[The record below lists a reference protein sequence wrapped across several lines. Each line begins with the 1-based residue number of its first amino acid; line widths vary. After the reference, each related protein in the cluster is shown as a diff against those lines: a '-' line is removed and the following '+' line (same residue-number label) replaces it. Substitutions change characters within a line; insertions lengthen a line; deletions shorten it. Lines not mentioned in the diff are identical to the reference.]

1 MYCPN
6 CGAFI
11 EEENALFCGEC
22 GEALNI
28 ELEST
33 AFEDQVSSGK
43 MVNGRAL
50 HLDNKLLAVII
61 VSLSLIICT
70 IIVTVGKSG
79 RADTT
84 NNNQLSN
91 IPGTVYVEEDSNN
104 NDSVGENTTELESII
119 SNEENINQATSEQTE
134 NITSERSY
142 EEKIMYGSFD
152 ASYIDVYPEE
162 VTYRPA
168 YIDMWEPEAGHILN
182 LRSGPGSKYDLIDQI
197 ENEEAVIMIFMSAED
212 YCFIYYPDANEY
224 GWVLSKYIFVL
235 RD

>member
-104 NDSVGENTTELESII
+104 NDSVGENTTE
-119 SNEENINQATSEQTE
+119 
-134 NITSERSY
+134 
-142 EEKIMYGSFD
+142 
-152 ASYIDVYPEE
+152 
-162 VTYRPA
+162 
-168 YIDMWEPEAGHILN
+168 
-182 LRSGPGSKYDLIDQI
+182 
-197 ENEEAVIMIFMSAED
+197 
-212 YCFIYYPDANEY
+212 
-224 GWVLSKYIFVL
+224 
-235 RD
+235 